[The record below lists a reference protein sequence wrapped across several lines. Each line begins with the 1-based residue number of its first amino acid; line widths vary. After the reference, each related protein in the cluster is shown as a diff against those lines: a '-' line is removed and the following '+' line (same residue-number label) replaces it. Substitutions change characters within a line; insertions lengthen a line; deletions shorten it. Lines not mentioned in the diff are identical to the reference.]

1 MADIENPELEEV
13 LISTSAPRYSEYSIN
28 KMLGQNFL
36 KSSKFAIQIPL
47 LPEIVNLDI
56 APEDLTF
63 LCDSV
68 EFPGQSLT
76 TSEYRM
82 PGKLKLKVP
91 YVREMNEVT
100 MTFYHNDKIPMYKL
114 FSNWI
119 ENSSRTNTTN
129 LYFDEIVCPKI
140 KIFQFDEVSGVRG
153 FFRDIFEA
161 EMYRGSE
168 NKLTKYMTVEL
179 QSAFPLNFTSMPS
192 NWADD
197 GFHKMTVSFFYE
209 DMITSL
215 GIKNLSFKDLLNSGN
230 IVDPPVRNQGGT
242 RPATRIEDI
251 YNRMNGPFYA

>member
-1 MADIENPELEEV
+1 MADIENPSAV
-13 LISTSAPRYSEYSIN
+13 NTTTTSPRYSEYSIN
-28 KMLGQNFL
+28 KMLNQNFL
-36 KSSKFAIQIPL
+36 KSSKFAIQIPR
-47 LPEIVNLDI
+47 LPEIINMRI
-56 APEDLTF
+56 ASEDLTF
-63 LCDSV
+63 LCDSL

-100 MTFYHNDKIPMYKL
+100 MTFYHNDKIPIYKL

-119 ENSSRTNTTN
+119 ENTSRTNTSN
-129 LYFDEIVCPKI
+129 FYFDEIVCPTI

-153 FFRDIFEA
+153 FFRDILES
-161 EMYRGSE
+161 EIYRGAE

-179 QSAFPLNFTSMPS
+179 RNIYPLNFTSMPS

-209 DMITSL
+209 NMETSL

-230 IVDPPVRNQGGT
+230 IVDPPIRNQGVTNPIT
-242 RPATRIEDI
+242 RSEDTS
-251 YNRMNGPFYA
+251 NRMNA